1 MSNPI
6 PPNSGSDSDTLLLLE
21 SDTPP
26 LGASLFG
33 SAEDSDTMPLESDTA
48 LPLAASLFG
57 SDDWLFDE
65 VDNFASCDVPNKT
78 TTAQETEIG
87 SVVEAAVVSSTSS
100 SDVVNGAEASEKL
113 SSSGGDP
120 TENNSNS
127 NNSDDIDVKGNRGPV
142 SEPADTNSNTTS
154 ENIDVKVSHGPVGP
168 DMSSPPPKQIHDAE
182 TSKED
187 HDRKRKAAE
196 SPPPTST
203 DTPHRK
209 RLKGM
214 PKRPLSAYNF
224 FFQRIRPSVL
234 RSGSP
239 SDKSKKISF
248 EELAK
253 IIGKRWGELGKQERK
268 GFEELAKKESVRYR
282 REREAFD
289 RAKAKEANARSINT
303 TPLREQYG
311 LAPRKKPGTA
321 SSTLGHVPA
330 SFANTT
336 MPTPFASQPPMSQ
349 PFVPAQFGLSPTLY
363 PPFTTLPPQQ
373 QQLLLQTVMQQQLI
387 LQQNMQQQRANNSSV
402 PKGSQQQQV
411 QPGPFAPLPAPPSI
425 HHGPFA
431 PLPPPAGT
439 LAGLQPGPYALQS
452 APAGTLVG
460 FAVATDP
467 LCRRQPFPIPPGT
480 EVMISDPDGVPHKF
494 TVQYAWH
501 SMKRDDAVQYLERLA
516 TVGQGPPNNGAAA
529 EDKHA
534 PP

>member
-1 MSNPI
+1 
-6 PPNSGSDSDTLLLLE
+6 
-21 SDTPP
+21 
-26 LGASLFG
+26 
-33 SAEDSDTMPLESDTA
+33 MPLESDTA

-120 TENNSNS
+120 TENISNS

-168 DMSSPPPKQIHDAE
+168 DMSSPPPKQKHDAE

-336 MPTPFASQPPMSQ
+336 MPTPFASQPPRSQ
-349 PFVPAQFGLSPTLY
+349 PFVSAQFGLSPTLY
-363 PPFTTLPPQQ
+363 PPFTELPPQQ
-373 QQLLLQTVMQQQLI
+373 QQHLLQTMQQQI
-387 LQQNMQQQRANNSSV
+387 IPRENIQHRANTSSFPKVYQQQEQA
-402 PKGSQQQQV
+402 
-411 QPGPFAPLPAPPSI
+411 GPC
-425 HHGPFA
+425 
-431 PLPPPAGT
+431 
-439 LAGLQPGPYALQS
+439 ALQS

-467 LCRRQPFPIPPGT
+467 LCHQQPFPIPPGT
-480 EVMISDPDGVPHKF
+480 EVVLSDSDGVPH
-494 TVQYAWH
+494 TYAVQYAWYR
-501 SMKRDDAVQYLERLA
+501 MKRDDAVQYLERLA
-516 TVGQGPPNNGAAA
+516 TEGGGFFEHWGGQGKSCHDRNI
-529 EDKHA
+529 
-534 PP
+534 